1 MRKIIGFLAG
11 LTIAFNGV
19 ANFNTPKQTTIT
31 ADAGWFYQDCIVGM
45 CEYRGQVGYHSVFEV
60 VLIDDE
66 SSKPNYWLTVN
77 YVTQSMLS
85 PYFSPWNV
93 HVGDKVTVKKSLLND
108 DVYWIHVK

>member
-1 MRKIIGFLAG
+1 MKKLIGFLAG
-11 LTIAFNGV
+11 LTIAFTGV
-19 ANFNTPKQTTIT
+19 TSFKAQEPTT
-31 ADAGWFYQDCIVGM
+31 AEAGWFYQDCIVGM

-66 SSKPNYWLTVN
+66 SNKPNYWLTVN

-108 DVYWIHVK
+108 TVYWIHVK